1 MNAIAAIIAEFLKQF
16 PPFHHLKIDELAEI
30 ASNVRV
36 LTLEK
41 HQTLF
46 QVNDAL
52 HDSFYVVATGAVNL
66 MVISDAEETM
76 LNKCGPGDI
85 FGLRPFF
92 AKNNYMMTAKA
103 REESLVYA
111 VPISV
116 FRPFVAGNNNILE
129 FLLESFATNT
139 RNPDD
144 HNRGKLLSENFIS
157 GDPQQELQFFQSL
170 DFNKSPV
177 RALPDDPIRVVAQ
190 KMTDH
195 LADCAIITQADF
207 PVGIVTD
214 TDLRTKIA
222 TGRFPLESPARQIM
236 SSPVV
241 TVPENVSL
249 AEAQLLM
256 LKHSITHLCVTVDG
270 SEKTLIKGIVSQR
283 DIIAAQ
289 ASNPGVLIKEI
300 KKSKTALD
308 LKSVRSKLGSIIQ
321 TSVTKDIPLTHV
333 FSIAGEI
340 NFAILRRAV
349 ELAILDLGSPP
360 ARFAWLSIGSQGRKE
375 QLLLTDQDS
384 ILVFEDVAPEKYRD
398 VKNYFLR
405 LAKKVVGTLAE
416 VGYAPC
422 PNGHLASNML
432 WCKSISDWS
441 KQYATW
447 MASPRESNE
456 IASIFFDYE
465 IVFGDSAL
473 EEAITEA
480 IFGNIPKRDSLFFDY
495 LGNDALRKPPALGFF
510 KKFNLEEEGEY
521 RDRFDIKNR
530 AVLPLVDGARLLT
543 LSQGIRGINNTY
555 HRFRQLSVA
564 DPRHSDT
571 YQACAEAFLT
581 LTHIRTEDGL
591 RNDTSGQYINIAE
604 LPKADRE
611 KLKIAIQPM
620 KDLEELIKDKFR
632 LTQFS

>member
-1 MNAIAAIIAEFLKQF
+1 MNAIATRIAEFLKQY
-16 PPFHHLKIDELAEI
+16 PPFHHLSLEDLSEI
-30 ASNVRV
+30 AVGVRV
-36 LTLEK
+36 VALEK
-41 HQTLF
+41 HETLF

-52 HDSFYVVATGAVNL
+52 HDSFYIVASGGVNL
-66 MVISDAEETM
+66 LVISDSEETL
-76 LNKCGPGDI
+76 LNKCGPGDL

-103 REESLVYA
+103 REESIVYA
-111 VPISV
+111 IPIAV
-116 FRPFVAGNNNILE
+116 FRPFVARSGEILE

-144 HNRGKLLSENFIS
+144 HNRGKLLSENFIFN
-157 GDPQQELQFFQSL
+157 DPQPELQFFQTL
-170 DFNKSPV
+170 DYNKQPV
-177 RALPDDPIRVVAQ
+177 RALPVDNIRTVAQ
-190 KMTDH
+190 KMTDN
-195 LADCAIITQADF
+195 LSDCAIITNGEF
-207 PVGIVTD
+207 PAGIVTD

-222 TGRFPLESPARQIM
+222 TGRFPLESEARKIM

-256 LKHSITHLCVTVDG
+256 LKYGITHLCVTQDG
-270 SEKTLIKGIVSQR
+270 SEKTPIKGIVSQR

-300 KKSKTALD
+300 KKAKSAAELR
-308 LKSVRSKLGSIIQ
+308 SVRSKLQSIIQ
-321 TSVTKDIPLTHV
+321 TSVSKDIPLTHV

-360 ARFAWLSIGSQGRKE
+360 SRFAWLSIGSQGRKE

-405 LAKKVVGTLAE
+405 LAKKAVATLEA
-416 VGYAPC
+416 VGYPAC
-422 PNGHLASNML
+422 PNGHTASNML
-432 WCKSISDWS
+432 WCKSLSDWS
-441 KQYATW
+441 KQYASW
-447 MASPRESNE
+447 MTAPRESNE

-465 IVFGDSAL
+465 IVFGDAAL

-480 IFGNIPKRDSLFFDY
+480 IFGNVPKRDSLFFDY
-495 LGNDALRKPPALGFF
+495 LGNDALRKPPALSFF
-510 KKFNLEEEGEY
+510 KKFNLEEEGEF
-521 RDRFDIKNR
+521 RDRFNIKTR
-530 AVLPLVDGARLLT
+530 AILPLVDGARLLT

-555 HRFRQLSVA
+555 QRFKQLSIA
-564 DPRHSDT
+564 DPRNAEV
-571 YQACAEAFLT
+571 YLNCGEAFLT

-591 RNDTSGQYINIAE
+591 RNDGSGQYINIQE
-604 LPKADRE
+604 LPKPDRE
-611 KLKIAIQPM
+611 KLKNALYPM
-620 KDLEELIKDKFR
+620 RDLEELIKDKFR